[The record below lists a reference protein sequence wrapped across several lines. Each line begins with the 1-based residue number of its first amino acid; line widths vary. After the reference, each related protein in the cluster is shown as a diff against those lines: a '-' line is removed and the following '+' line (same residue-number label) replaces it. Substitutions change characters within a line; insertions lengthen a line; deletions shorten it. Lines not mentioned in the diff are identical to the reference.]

1 MSFSTIKITSL
12 QRFSLNFAA
21 NIIAAFYMLVGSVRA
36 FLWVK
41 PSFGQ
46 FFCFLLLALLSN
58 VLFGWL
64 ASDMGS
70 EFNEQ
75 GLISY
80 LVWPMIMLVAGVLI
94 AKRSENHALTFI
106 PVILWLTA
114 DTFLV
119 LLQSLI
125 QFLGMQNLLPS
136 FAYSILPL
144 LFMLLF
150 VWQTAALLL
159 IFAKKLYWNWW
170 ERGLMLVGAIALLV
184 VWQNNVTA
192 QPIFKIQEITPTID
206 EVVFYAQPTILE
218 ERLSAINEGVL
229 GVSEWYFLGVA
240 GYGGQ
245 NVFASEISKAK
256 ELFDIRFGLKG
267 RSVALLNNQY
277 TWLDEPVATR
287 TSIER
292 SLNAIGQKMN
302 AEEDVLFLVIS
313 SHGVIDENGV
323 PTGEM
328 VMDNPPL
335 DLADIDGEWLKD
347 TLDKSGIKWR
357 VIVLSSCYSGAMIEN
372 LMSPTTVIIAA
383 SKADKASFGCTDDA
397 DMTYFGRAF
406 FEEGLRDNDTFE
418 RVFNQAKL
426 RVAEREALMGFVASE
441 PQMAVGVMMGTTLPE
456 FEKMLFELSGRTETL
471 QQ

>member
-1 MSFSTIKITSL
+1 
-12 QRFSLNFAA
+12 
-21 NIIAAFYMLVGSVRA
+21 MLIGSVRA

-46 FFCFLLLALLSN
+46 FCCFLVLALLAN

-64 ASDMGS
+64 ISDMGS

-80 LVWPMIMLVAGVLI
+80 LVWPMIMLVAGVII
-94 AKRSENHALTFI
+94 AKRSENQVLVFI
-106 PVILWLTA
+106 PAILWLTA

-125 QFLGMQNLLPS
+125 QFLGMQNLLPN
-136 FAYSILPL
+136 FAYSILPF

-159 IFAKKLYWNWW
+159 VFAKKLYWNWW
-170 ERGLMLVGAIALLV
+170 ERGLMLIGAIALLV
-184 VWQNNVTA
+184 VWQSNVAA
-192 QPIFKIQEITPTID
+192 QPIFKIHNKTPSID
-206 EVVFYAQPTILE
+206 ETAFYAQPKLLK
-218 ERLSAINEGVL
+218 ERLAAINEGKL

-245 NVFASEISKAK
+245 NVFASEIEKIK
-256 ELFDIRFGLKG
+256 ELFDVRFALKG
-267 RSVALLNNQY
+267 RSIALLNNQHS
-277 TWLDEPVATR
+277 WFDEPVASR
-287 TSIER
+287 TSIEQA
-292 SLNAIGQKMN
+292 LDDIGKKMN
-302 AEEDVLFLVIS
+302 TEEDVLFLVLS
-313 SHGVIDENGV
+313 SHGSVDEKGV

-328 VMDNPPL
+328 VLDNPPL
-335 DLADIDGEWLKD
+335 DLADIDGVWLKQA
-347 TLDKSGIKWR
+347 LDKSGIKWR
-357 VIVLSSCYSGAMIEN
+357 VIVLSACYSGTMIEK
-372 LMSPTTVIIAA
+372 LMSPTTAIITA
-383 SKADKASFGCTDDA
+383 SAKDRASFGCTDDA

-406 FEEGLRDNDTFE
+406 FEQSMRDGDTFE
-418 RVFNQAKL
+418 RVFNQARL

-441 PQMAVGVMMGTTLPE
+441 PQMAVGVMMATTLPE
-456 FEKMLFELSGRTETL
+456 FEKMLFELSHHSEIT